1 MPKFWGYVSNEEYAI
16 GCTSTTVYVYDK
28 EGKELAQLKNIK
40 YGYTIQL
47 SPKKNCFV
55 VKSTGAC
62 FGVYS
67 LDTLSLLKTVRYSR
81 VDGSQD
87 DGYCF
92 SIDGNYFYNIERQR
106 KSTNHAISIYD
117 ASNFKRIKMFLEE
130 DKQTE
135 PCYIEMDTDGQLY
148 VLGFLR
154 NENGI
159 IDSGFISK
167 MGDTGLEALY
177 TIPVSEYE
185 EYDSLKSLEL
195 FGFTDKKKELFS
207 WEYPD
212 VDTSKIENTIFTLAQ
227 LWEQYQSANES

>member
-28 EGKELAQLKNIK
+28 EGNELAQLKNIE
-40 YGYTIQL
+40 YGQTAKL
-47 SPKKNCFV
+47 SPKNNCFV
-55 VKSTGAC
+55 VKSTRAQ

-67 LDTLSLLKTVRYSR
+67 LDTFSLVKRVRYSR
-81 VDGSQD
+81 VDGGQD

-92 SIDGNYFYNIERQR
+92 SIDGNYFYNIERQKR
-106 KSTNHAISIYD
+106 STNHVISIYD

-130 DKQTE
+130 DRQTE

-154 NENGI
+154 GENGI
-159 IDSGFISK
+159 IESGFISK
-167 MGDTGLEALY
+167 MEDTGLEALY

-185 EYDSLKSLEL
+185 KYTSIKSLEL
-195 FGFTDKKKELFS
+195 FGFTDKKKELFA
-207 WEYPD
+207 WEYSD
-212 VDTSKIENTIFTLAQ
+212 IDTSKIKSTIFTLAQ
-227 LWEQYQSANES
+227 LWEKYQSANKD